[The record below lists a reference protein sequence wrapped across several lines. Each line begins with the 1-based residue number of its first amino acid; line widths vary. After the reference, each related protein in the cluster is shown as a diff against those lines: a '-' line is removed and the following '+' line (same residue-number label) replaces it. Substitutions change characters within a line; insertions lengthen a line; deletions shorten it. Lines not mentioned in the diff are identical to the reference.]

1 MALELA
7 MNVNVIVQFF
17 IEFALALTVGA
28 LIGIEREHARY
39 ELEKSGKIKGHV
51 LGPIF
56 GIRSTILFSMLGFLF
71 AVLTRYLDNN
81 LLMIVGLVFAL
92 TISTS
97 VYLANVWITK
107 HTGATTYIAVLIVFF
122 LGALIGFGGY
132 DNYVA
137 AGAIAIIMTSLLA
150 LKRKL
155 VGFTT
160 KLTNEE
166 IISALKFGI
175 VAFVIYPLLPNRII
189 DPWGILNPSSIWFV
203 VVAVS
208 AIYFLSYILL
218 REFSHKGLEIS
229 AFFGGLI
236 NSSATVFSLASIVK
250 EKKKLAFNAAVGVYL
265 TIFATIVSDFVLI
278 IFVLNSMDLMMKLLL
293 PYVVAMTIPL
303 IAVIWCVEWQ
313 KKSVVEHVKM
323 ASPFA
328 FKSALQFASIYI
340 ILLVVSTF
348 IDKIVGP
355 AGLAISTIVGSLWS
369 SSTVILSLGS
379 LSNLGIISKDTTA
392 QFVILAV
399 LVSILVKIA
408 WARTSLNKEFSN
420 RVTKVVLLTA
430 AAFAIT
436 AFVQF
441 FIL

>member
-1 MALELA
+1 

-137 AGAIAIIMTSLLA
+137 AGTIAIIMTSLLA